1 MINEG
6 VRPFLTSRLSLL
18 NVITWGL
25 AGPEGIED
33 TETTY
38 MCRLDGA
45 RAEPCEYSIPNLAS
59 GNYY

>member
-6 VRPFLTSRLSLL
+6 VRVFLTSRLSLL

-25 AGPEGIED
+25 AGPEGVED

-38 MCRLDGA
+38 MCGLDGG
-45 RAEPCEYSIPNLAS
+45 RAEPCKYSIPN
-59 GNYY
+59 